1 MPAMQTRFT
10 GAALVALAI
19 ALLAAPASAQTS
31 RCADCHI
38 ANPDAPAQ
46 AHVSDWSYSA
56 HGRGNVGCEACHGGD
71 PTTFDLVA
79 AHRGVLYHSNPA
91 SPVNRRNLPATCGK
105 CHAGPFTAFQQS
117 RHYALLEAGDA
128 RTPTCATCHGDA
140 GLRRPSP
147 RAIEAVCAQCHGPK
161 GRAPRPERAQQARA
175 IYEAINATRDQL
187 DAARRLINRVTDRA
201 RHDRL
206 SDEYQQAD
214 VPLEQAIQAGHEFV
228 YTDLQQRLDVARQR
242 ADALMNDLANT
253 R

>member
-1 MPAMQTRFT
+1 MRTRIP
-10 GAALVALAI
+10 GAASVTVAI
-19 ALLAAPASAQTS
+19 FLLAGAASAQTS

-46 AHVSDWSYSA
+46 GHVSDWSYSA
-56 HGRGNVGCEACHGGD
+56 HRRGNVGCEACHGGD
-71 PTTFDLVA
+71 PSTFDLVT
-79 AHRGVLYHSNPA
+79 AHRDVLYHANPA

-117 RHYALLEAGDA
+117 RHYALLESGDM
-128 RTPTCATCHGDA
+128 RTPTCTTCHGDA

-147 RAIEAVCAQCHGPK
+147 RAIEAVCAQCHGPN

-175 IYEAINATRDQL
+175 IYQAINTTRDQL
-187 DAARRLINRVTDRA
+187 DAARRLIDRVKDRA
-201 RHDRL
+201 RRDRL
-206 SDEYQQAD
+206 NDAYQQAE

-228 YTDLQQRLDVARQR
+228 YADLQQRLDVASQR
-242 ADALMNDLANT
+242 ANALMNDLANT